1 MTELRNAVFIRHVV
15 HHQNTAAS
23 NYKKLTPAKLS
34 RALRYAGREGE
45 FEQRGGVDR
54 IPTRE
59 DVRLEEF
66 KQELTE
72 KLAYVERSG
81 KYENR
86 NEEKPLAEGEVSG
99 GMLWGPRGLV
109 CTDKFV
115 QDVMDSQSNVVES
128 IITISREWASDLG
141 LTTKADFQTL
151 LRANWTSFAEAW
163 GVIPK
168 GCVDWCAEF
177 HTDADMSVHC
187 HVHTFDRS
195 GSFTGAEQIP
205 HDVIEVSKQ
214 DIRCAVFAGYQHDR
228 NVVKD
233 ISRSL
238 CINQLRKELGLPV
251 AKSTELDVYRKALEA
266 GIDLGLAPRDLA
278 RATELER
285 ELSKIA
291 QLLPETGRGRLGAYS
306 VNKDARAAAFAL
318 LEKLKVT
325 NPVVKEA
332 YLNYERAVEIG
343 AEILGKTGEYR
354 ERYIQEQMNDLEK
367 RCANVVLKAAGT
379 MNSPWERDTPVR
391 ATYIQVLNI
400 AKQAMSCE
408 LAQESATDK
417 SLATH
422 VMENAQVKTAFQE
435 FKDKLVVWE
444 RQVGGKTL
452 LPEQEERLVARAHA
466 SLVKDIE
473 RAAARKIGYVERTK
487 LRAEGKSAVLLSVS
501 SLLRK
506 KEGLEISG
514 EIKREFEQAY
524 ADVKKELAGR
534 GKVST
539 RTLSQAARVVL
550 SVPEVS
556 ASITK
561 AITFEV
567 AKTGKEISKVEPAI
581 QRERLAQAQAAI
593 LTSAQI
599 ERKHQQY
606 MTASKWNVL
615 TTIASS
621 LIGNSHNQAHIRA
634 HAATRS
640 RIASHAL
647 ETTKTN
653 ERKLGN

>member
-23 NYKKLTPAKLS
+23 NFKKLTPAKLS
-34 RALRYAGREGE
+34 RALRYVGREGE
-45 FEQRGGVDR
+45 FERRGGVDR

-59 DVRLEEF
+59 DKRLEEF
-66 KQELTE
+66 KRELSE

-86 NEEKPLAEGEVSG
+86 NKEKPLEQGEVSG

-109 CTDKFV
+109 CADEFV
-115 QDVMDSQSNVVES
+115 QEVIDSQSNVVES
-128 IITISREWASDLG
+128 IITISREWAGDLG
-141 LTTKADFQTL
+141 LTTKADFQAL
-151 LRANWTSFAEAW
+151 LRANWTNFAEAW

-168 GCVDWCAEF
+168 GYVDWCAEF

-205 HDVIEVSKQ
+205 HETIEVSKQ
-214 DIRCAVFAGYQHDR
+214 NIRRAAFAGYQHDR

-233 ISRSL
+233 LLRSL
-238 CINQLRKELGLPV
+238 CVNQLRKELGLPV
-251 AKSTELDVYRKALEA
+251 AKSTELDICRKALEA
-266 GIDLGLAPRDLA
+266 GLDLQLAPRDLA
-278 RATELER
+278 RGNELER

-291 QLLPETGRGRLGAYS
+291 HLLPETGRGRLGAYS
-306 VNKDARAAAFAL
+306 VNKEARSAAFAL
-318 LEKLKVT
+318 LEKFKDED
-325 NPVVKEA
+325 PVIEKA

-354 ERYIQEQMNDLEK
+354 ERYIQEQMDDLEK
-367 RCANVVLKAAGT
+367 RCANVVLKAAGA

-391 ATYIQVLNI
+391 ATYLQVLNA
-400 AKQAMSCE
+400 AKQAITYE
-408 LAQESATDK
+408 LAQECATSK
-417 SLATH
+417 SLSTH
-422 VMENAQVKTAFQE
+422 VMENAQVKVAFQE
-435 FKDKLVVWE
+435 FKNELAAWE
-444 RQVGGKTL
+444 KQAGDKTL
-452 LPEQEERLVARAHA
+452 LSEQEERLVTRAQS

-473 RAAARKIGYVERTK
+473 RTATRKMDYAKRAALK
-487 LRAEGKSAVLLSVS
+487 AEGKSVVSLSVS

-506 KEGLEISG
+506 REELEISE
-514 EIKREFEQAY
+514 EIKRGFEQAY
-524 ADVKKELAGR
+524 ADVKKELAGN

-539 RTLSQAARVVL
+539 RTLERAARVVL

-561 AITFEV
+561 AVTFEI
-567 AKTGKEISKVEPAI
+567 AKTGKEISRVEPAI
-581 QRERLAQAQAAI
+581 QRERFQQVQAAI

-599 ERKHQQY
+599 ELKYQHDV
-606 MTASKWNVL
+606 TASKWNVL
-615 TTIASS
+615 TMIASS
-621 LIGNSHNQAHIRA
+621 LIGNSHNQARTRA
-634 HAATRS
+634 RAAARS
-640 RIASHAL
+640 KIATHAL
-647 ETTKTN
+647 EIIKTN